1 MSKTDVVELNGVVTD
16 LLKGAQFK
24 VQLENDHVI
33 TAHLSGKLRQN
44 KIKIIEG
51 DSVVVQLSPY
61 DLTKGRITWRNK

>member
-24 VQLENDHVI
+24 VQLENNHMI

-61 DLTKGRITWRNK
+61 DLTRGRITWRNK

>member
-24 VQLENDHVI
+24 VQLENDHMI
-33 TAHLSGKLRQN
+33 TAHLSGKMRQN

-61 DLTKGRITWRNK
+61 DLTRGRITWRNK